1 MKSKIHEV
9 NKHLDKNSPDVLYL
23 AEIFLKTNNKHRCL
37 HIDYKWVGKT
47 T

>member
-9 NKHLDKNSPDVLYL
+9 NKHLDKNSPD
-23 AEIFLKTNNKHRCL
+23 EIFLKTNNKPRCL